1 MEKYSNNGLK
11 ISIFINIGIV
21 IFEIIFGLLSQSMAL
36 ISDAL
41 HNLTDVGSMILSL
54 WGEKVSSRP
63 KTKQKTYGYKRAE
76 IIVAFVNSSVLLGM
90 TGWLLL
96 ESTLRIL
103 HPKSVAGSTMFI
115 VATVALLGNG
125 LATYILEKDSNNNLN
140 LKSAWMHSLQDAL
153 FSLAV
158 VISAIVI
165 YYTGWSWMD
174 PTISIIVSIFLL
186 KEVYEILSESV
197 AMLLDSVPSDLDF
210 EKVRDNLL
218 ALSGVK
224 DVRDLHIWQTGSND
238 RFLSAHVEIENLENE
253 RRNELLYSI
262 QNDLAVKF
270 NIDHPT
276 IQMVSADEIEK
287 KRFKCNHCN

>member
-1 MEKYSNNGLK
+1 
-11 ISIFINIGIV
+11 
-21 IFEIIFGLLSQSMAL
+21 
-36 ISDAL
+36 
-41 HNLTDVGSMILSL
+41 
-54 WGEKVSSRP
+54 
-63 KTKQKTYGYKRAE
+63 
-76 IIVAFVNSSVLLGM
+76 M